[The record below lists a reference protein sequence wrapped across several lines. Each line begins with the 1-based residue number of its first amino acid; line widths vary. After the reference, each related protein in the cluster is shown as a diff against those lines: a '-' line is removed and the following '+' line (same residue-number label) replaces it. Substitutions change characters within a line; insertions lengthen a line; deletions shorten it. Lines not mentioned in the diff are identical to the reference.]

1 MFVITVMHIN
11 KNYTFFILESLLR
24 FLERYAVF
32 GDILLV
38 FALIPLEAWHFHDYN
53 IIQMKLFVK
62 KNQFDFSPPIV
73 IDRIRAIVNLLYKA
87 HMIQGEYYSLL
98 MSLLKD
104 GEEAMANNYSAVFDH
119 LGPVMV
125 EKSGDKI
132 VGVVLEMEDVR

>member
-1 MFVITVMHIN
+1 
-11 KNYTFFILESLLR
+11 
-24 FLERYAVF
+24 
-32 GDILLV
+32 
-38 FALIPLEAWHFHDYN
+38 
-53 IIQMKLFVK
+53 
-62 KNQFDFSPPIV
+62 
-73 IDRIRAIVNLLYKA
+73 
-87 HMIQGEYYSLL
+87 MIQGEYYSLL